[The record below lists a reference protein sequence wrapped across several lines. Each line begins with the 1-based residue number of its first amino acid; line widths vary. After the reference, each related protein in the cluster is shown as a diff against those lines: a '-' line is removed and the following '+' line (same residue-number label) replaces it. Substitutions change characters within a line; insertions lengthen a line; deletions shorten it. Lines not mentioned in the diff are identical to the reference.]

1 MLQLINIGK
10 EYISGGIL
18 VNALKDVNVT
28 FRKNEFVA
36 VLGPSGCGKTTL
48 LNIIGGLD
56 QYTGGDVLING
67 TSTKQFK
74 ETDWDAYRNNSV
86 GFVFQSYNLIP
97 HQDVL
102 SNVELAL
109 TLSGVGA
116 AERRKKA
123 IAALESVSLGDQMH
137 KKPNQLS
144 GGQMQRVAI
153 ARALVNDP
161 EILLADEPTGA
172 LDTETSLMVMEILK
186 EISKERLVIMV
197 THNQELAET
206 YATRIVR
213 LKDGEIIGDDC
224 PTDSETNEKQD
235 SPYALPPKRS
245 MSFLTALSLSKS
257 NLFTKRGRT
266 ILTAFAGSIGI
277 IGIALILSLSTGV
290 NTYITDLQSETMVS
304 YPITINSEAID
315 IASIMANR
323 QQNVRNNFGGGD
335 LAPLDPATLTAVYA
349 DPSDLEKTTP
359 SGAAISTNNLNAFK
373 EYLDDPNSEI
383 QAFIGENGVV
393 YSYDVRFSVYAKDPT
408 GVLVAASAEEAE
420 ENTRVSP
427 FAAMQSGAFSGLSGS
442 SSDTMINF
450 EEMLPGSGQLI
461 SPVVANSYELLEGN
475 WPTTATEVVLVLNE
489 DNTIA
494 SKTLYQLGFLP
505 QADYLSLKEQL
516 KNGEEIN
523 FPETEFAYADVLQK
537 QFYLLP
543 ASDFYQETEVDGFQF
558 VGEEIYDVEELLPTS
573 IVLTIS
579 GIIRP
584 LADANFATLN
594 STIAYTSALTDL
606 VIERT
611 NASDIVVAQ
620 EAKPDTDILTGL
632 QFAPAND
639 DDKVADAVS
648 YLRSLSIS
656 EKAAIYPL
664 IMRMATTAETPRE
677 TPTEPPTAP
686 TIIRAMG
693 STEVGLATA
702 LDQYLLNPNKEVMLN
717 LYDSYIT
724 VGSYSEN
731 MKTFG
736 KVQYDAPTSIS
747 IYADS
752 FDAKDS
758 ISLSITNYNKS
769 VEESDRIVYTDYVAL
784 LTSSI
789 TSIINV
795 ISYVLIAFVAVS
807 LIVSSLMIGIIT
819 HISVLERT
827 KEIGILRAIGAS
839 RKDISRVFNAETFI
853 IGLFSGVLGI
863 ALTLLLQF
871 PLNRIIRRLT
881 ETNDVSATLP
891 LLSAV
896 LLIGL
901 SIALTLFAGI
911 FPANAAAKK
920 DPVVAL
926 RTE

>member
-1 MLQLINIGK
+1 MLQLKNISK
-10 EYISGGIL
+10 EYISGGIP
-18 VNALKDVNVT
+18 VHALKEVNVT

-36 VLGPSGCGKTTL
+36 ILGPSGCGKTTL

-116 AERRKKA
+116 DERKRKA
-123 IAALESVSLGDQMH
+123 TAALESVDLGDQMH

-186 EISKERLVIMV
+186 KIAQDRLVIMV

-224 PTDSETNEKQD
+224 PTENEPNEKQD

-245 MSFLTALSLSKS
+245 MSFFTALALSKS

-290 NTYITDLQSETMVS
+290 NTYITELQSETMVS
-304 YPITINSEAID
+304 YPITIDAEAID
-315 IASIMANR
+315 IASIMETR
-323 QQNVRNNFGGGD
+323 QQNVRNGFGGGGD
-335 LAPLDPATLTAVYA
+335 LAPELDETLTAIYA
-349 DPSDLEKTTP
+349 DPSDLEKTT
-359 SGAAISTNNLNAFK
+359 SAGSAISTNNLAAFK
-373 EYLDDPNSEI
+373 EYLDNPESEI
-383 QAFIGENGVV
+383 QSFIGEYGVV
-393 YSYDVRFSVYAKDPT
+393 YSYDVRFSVYAKDPA
-408 GVLVAASAEEAE
+408 GVLIAASAEEEE
-420 ENTRVSP
+420 ENARVSP
-427 FAAMQSGAFSGLSGS
+427 FAAMQSGPFSNLSGGS
-442 SSDTMINF
+442 ADSIINF
-450 EEMLPGSGQLI
+450 EEMLPGAEQLI
-461 SPVVANSYELLEGN
+461 SPVVANSYELLEGA
-475 WPTTATEVVLVLNE
+475 WPATATEVVLVLQE

-494 SKTLYQLGFLP
+494 SRTLYQLGFLP
-505 QADYLSLKEQL
+505 QADYEVIKQQL
-516 KNGEEIN
+516 ADGEEVD
-523 FPETEFAYADVLQK
+523 FPDTEFAYEDVLQK
-537 QFYLLP
+537 HFYLLP
-543 ASDFYQETEVDGFQF
+543 ASDFYTQTETEGFHF
-558 VGEEIYDVEELLPTS
+558 VGEELYDVEALLPNS
-573 IVLTIS
+573 IELTVS
-579 GIIRP
+579 GVIRP
-584 LADANFATLN
+584 LPDASFATIN
-594 STIAYTSALTDL
+594 SAVAYTSALTNL

-611 NASDIVVAQ
+611 NESAIVIAQ
-620 EAKPDTDILTGL
+620 EATPDTDILTGL
-632 QFAPAND
+632 QFAPASD
-639 DDKVADAVS
+639 AEKQADAVA
-648 YLRSLSIS
+648 YLSNLSIS

-664 IMRMATTAETPRE
+664 IMRMDTLAETSTE
-677 TPTEPPTAP
+677 TPTAP
-686 TIIRAMG
+686 VMTRPVG
-693 STEVGLATA
+693 SSEVGLAAA
-702 LDQYLLNPNKEVMLN
+702 LDQYLLEPDETVMLE

-724 VGSYSEN
+724 VGSYREN

-752 FDAKDS
+752 FEAKDS
-758 ISLSITNYNKS
+758 IALSISNYNEA

-863 ALTLLLQF
+863 AMTLLLQV

-891 LLSAV
+891 WMSALLLV
-896 LLIGL
+896 GL

-920 DPVVAL
+920 DPVEAL
-926 RTE
+926 RSE